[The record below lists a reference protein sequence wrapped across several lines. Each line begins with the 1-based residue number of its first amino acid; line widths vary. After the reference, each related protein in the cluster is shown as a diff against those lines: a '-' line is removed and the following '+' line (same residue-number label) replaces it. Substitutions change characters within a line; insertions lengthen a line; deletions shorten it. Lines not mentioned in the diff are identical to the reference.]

1 MFYRLVCFSLC
12 VLHLLGQATEEPSEW
27 TTDFDTTLD
36 WNEATTEYPLNETT
50 DSSTTESWESF
61 TTGETTDF
69 NTTETGGPYTTEGT
83 TDYENSTVIEETT
96 AMTTNS
102 TSSCP
107 EVIDR
112 DTLETMKNEMIDEIV
127 SALSKE
133 LASQLEALEARL
145 KNSTAVKEEV
155 TRTVELDWQIYENLH
170 IELHGWTR
178 VFDQPYSH
186 KTRLD
191 DLNQVA
197 GICHNHVLVGATL
210 NGTMSLAA
218 VGPSSVLTLNTL
230 WNQPKQLGQVYW
242 YRTSGKSFG
251 FAPLSTIRQTS
262 GDNEDLSS
270 PLRLSWSLDQN
281 IGGYRA
287 GTTRSLYDNSLWH
300 KVIYCN

>member
-1 MFYRLVCFSLC
+1 MFYRFICFSLC
-12 VLHLLGQATEEPSEW
+12 VLHVLGQATEEPSEW
-27 TTDFDTTLD
+27 TTDVDATID
-36 WNEATTEYPLNETT
+36 WNEGTTEYPSDETT
-50 DSSTTESWESF
+50 ETWES
-61 TTGETTDF
+61 
-69 NTTETGGPYTTEGT
+69 NTTEET
-83 TDYENSTVIEETT
+83 TDYENSTAIEETT
-96 AMTTNS
+96 AMTTNQ

-112 DTLETMKNEMIDEIV
+112 DTLETMKNEIIDQIV
-127 SALSKE
+127 SQLSKE
-133 LASQLEALEARL
+133 LANQLEALEARL
-145 KNSTAVKEEV
+145 KNVTAVRVPLV
-155 TRTVELDWQIYENLH
+155 TSPVALDWQIYENLH

-186 KTRLD
+186 KTRLE

-197 GICHNHVLVGATL
+197 GICHNHVLVGATF

-230 WNQPKQLGQVYW
+230 WNQPQQFSQVYW

-270 PLRLSWSLDQN
+270 PLRLSWALDQN

-287 GTTRSLYDNSLWH
+287 GTTRSLHDSSLWH
-300 KVIYCN
+300 KVIFCN